1 MSFLRQVNTVISVL
15 FFACYF
21 YQLIYLLVPYL
32 RRDKPHG
39 ETKLHRFAVL
49 VAARNEEAVIGQLI
63 ASVKAQDYPA
73 RLITVFVAAD
83 NCTDATAR
91 IARESGAVV
100 YERFDTAHVGKG
112 YALDFLLRQIAGEY
126 GDVFDAY
133 LVLDADNLLSPEYV
147 TAMNR
152 VFSDGYPVVTSY
164 RNSKNFADNWISAG
178 YALWFLREA
187 EFLNHARVLSGHSA
201 AVSGTGFLFSREIL
215 RRNGGWPFHLLT
227 EDIEFTV
234 DCVCRG
240 EKIGY
245 APDAVLYDEQPTTL
259 RQSWRQRERWARGYM
274 QVYGRYGG
282 RLSRAAAGGSF
293 SAFDMAMCIMP
304 ALILSIARLAVAAAQ
319 ILLFGSLRAALLLL
333 PELFTGPY
341 LFLLFIGGVTTLSQ
355 WRNIKTTTGKKLL
368 YTLTFPLFMF
378 TYVPITVTAML
389 HNVEWKPIDH
399 KRAMTISEIGL
410 AGKP

>member
-245 APDAVLYDEQPTTL
+245 APDDQL
-259 RQSWRQRERWARGYM
+259 RQPLPGVCPPPGRPGQSQGDPGHRQGHRGREPRRPPGENHRRRGQDPDHGRQQAHKQQYRQLALRESVSFSHGLFASSPLDTAGGSTMSKVLVSSALTVTVRGSSGKISPHLSATLSNFSGAFRRTIPARSRKSTWRTRL
-274 QVYGRYGG
+274 
-282 RLSRAAAGGSF
+282 LSRAAALLMMF
-293 SAFDMAMCIMP
+293 SN
-304 ALILSIARLAVAAAQ
+304 
-319 ILLFGSLRAALLLL
+319 LF
-333 PELFTGPY
+333 
-341 LFLLFIGGVTTLSQ
+341 
-355 WRNIKTTTGKKLL
+355 
-368 YTLTFPLFMF
+368 
-378 TYVPITVTAML
+378 
-389 HNVEWKPIDH
+389 
-399 KRAMTISEIGL
+399 
-410 AGKP
+410 